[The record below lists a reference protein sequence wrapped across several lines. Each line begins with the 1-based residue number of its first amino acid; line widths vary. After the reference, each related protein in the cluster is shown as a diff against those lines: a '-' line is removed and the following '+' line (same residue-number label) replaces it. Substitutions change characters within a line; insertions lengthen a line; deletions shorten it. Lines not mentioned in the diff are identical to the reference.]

1 MKINCDRSCTLS
13 ETLLGAHWVGPRDLV
28 KQRIYPTK
36 TSLPALAALE
46 ITHLAVF
53 TFQLY
58 RLTCYLS
65 NRVHCI
71 GIHEIIATSWIIR
84 NSITSSTSLGT
95 NNQRSL
101 MPPQHS
107 WHVTILTLTGDWSA
121 TGSRKHK
128 GSIQKLAQ
136 KYRDDTSSGLS
147 KAFWVKL
154 KNHSRVHWLLM
165 TSLHFQTSCTTKWM
179 KLG

>member
-107 WHVTILTLTGDWSA
+107 WHVTILTLTGLNVLASWMPHGFDWASLMM
-121 TGSRKHK
+121 TWGHL
-128 GSIQKLAQ
+128 GH
-136 KYRDDTSSGLS
+136 SGLLWHTLS
-147 KAFWVKL
+147 YSGIF
-154 KNHSRVHWLLM
+154 
-165 TSLHFQTSCTTKWM
+165 LHTLT
-179 KLG
+179 